1 MVNASEIVVSKSMQ
15 SDYQYI
21 EKILKEAVVNTAQV
35 APFFDSKDVLIYMQG
50 SYASQTNTKFQSKI
64 EVVVEVQKTNE
75 YDYNLLTA
83 EDFKMRENFFV
94 DFDHYFDVK
103 RFKDA
108 LIKEIQKLIKQKVV
122 VEATNILI
130 PAFGELQH
138 SIDIFPCFKYKYF
151 LEDGA
156 SIRGKLVYENNLEEH
171 YLIFTNL
178 HAANGELKD
187 EMTQGCFKK
196 MVRFLKTLTAISL
209 REDFNLRNTRG
220 YYVECLLYNVPNE
233 MYFSEDGKLSSVF
246 LKIIN
251 WLNFADLDDF
261 VCQNQIWSLW
271 GIADGFWNKAAAR
284 QYINDLIEFY
294 ETFPAKR
301 TEVIKEE
308 QPA

>member
-1 MVNASEIVVSKSMQ
+1 MQ
-15 SDYQYI
+15 SDYNYI
-21 EKILKEAVVNTAQV
+21 EKILKQAVAKAAVT
-35 APFFDSKDVLIYMQG
+35 APFFDAKDVVIYLQG

-64 EVVVEVQKTNE
+64 EVVVEVQKTQE
-75 YDYNLLTA
+75 YDYQTA
-83 EDFKMRENFFV
+83 RREDFKMREDFFV
-94 DFDHYFDVK
+94 DFEHYFDVK

-108 LIKEIQKLIKQKVV
+108 LADEIKKLIKQKVV
-122 VEATNILI
+122 LDATNILI

-151 LEDGA
+151 LPDGA
-156 SIRGKLVYENNLEEH
+156 SIRGKLVYEKNLDEH

-187 EMTQGCFKK
+187 EMTHGNFKK
-196 MVRFLKTLTAISL
+196 MVRFFKTLTAISL
-209 REDFNLRNTRG
+209 REDFNLRNVRG

-233 MYFSEDGKLSSVF
+233 MFYAVDGKLSAVF

-271 GIADGFWNKAAAR
+271 GIADGFWTKSAAR

-294 ETFPAKR
+294 ESFPPKR
-301 TEVIKEE
+301 TEIIKEE